1 MAPQAKIWVLRC
13 KNPFRNRIFELQTR
27 ENFRLRRYFFEKKIA
42 ARSSISVPCEL
53 QISQHL
59 VQQDVNHK
67 SLCERPNV
75 EKEQKKYKEIQPINQ
90 FRLARLMQPID
101 LHVNWM

>member
-1 MAPQAKIWVLRC
+1 MAPQVKIWVLRC

-27 ENFRLRRYFFEKKIA
+27 ENFAYGAIFLKKKIA

-67 SLCERPNV
+67 SLCERPN
-75 EKEQKKYKEIQPINQ
+75 Q
-90 FRLARLMQPID
+90 LA
-101 LHVNWM
+101 

>member
-27 ENFRLRRYFFEKKIA
+27 EIFRLRRYFFLRKKIA

-59 VQQDVNHK
+59 VHLDVNHK
-67 SLCERPNV
+67 SLCERPY
-75 EKEQKKYKEIQPINQ
+75 QH
-90 FRLARLMQPID
+90 
-101 LHVNWM
+101 HVHEDCGVAPLKLPVMISRPQHRRG